1 MPGLFRRKAADRTPD
16 TSATQSTPTA
26 GDVTD
31 LSDDSALVP
40 DDLDERTPA
49 QLVDLLVA
57 AGVQDQDGVVALV
70 EALLESDLLVP
81 AGQGPD
87 GKEAVGTLR
96 TEANGVTFAAV
107 FTSEAAAAPVR
118 AMAPRL
124 DSMTG
129 KHIIGVLE
137 PELGLLVETANGK
150 FGLIPPMLASVRA
163 TLESREV
170 SAALEALA
178 DRVRLGLA
186 PISELVE
193 LLMDGKVVA
202 PTPEE
207 PTDNSGFKP
216 VITHVEG
223 SVRLVVAASFEAA
236 KRTQRV
242 AQFALTLPGRYVFSM
257 VRDNVGIQL
266 TTVNGAVDFPPELV
280 ARIRDQ
286 YGIAS
291 GESAEA

>member
-1 MPGLFRRKAADRTPD
+1 MPGLFRRKAADRTPEASAPT
-16 TSATQSTPTA
+16 TSA
-26 GDVTD
+26 DVTD

-70 EALLESDLLVP
+70 EALLEADLLIPV
-81 AGQGPD
+81 GQGPD
-87 GKEAVGTLR
+87 GNDALGTLR
-96 TEANGVTFAAV
+96 TDANGVTFAAV
-107 FTSEAAAAPVR
+107 FTSEAAAEPVR
-118 AMAPRL
+118 AMTSRL
-124 DSMTG
+124 ETMAG

-137 PELGLLVETANGK
+137 PELGLLVETGSGK

-186 PISELVE
+186 PISELIA

-216 VITHVEG
+216 VITHVDG

-242 AQFALTLPGRYVFSM
+242 AKFALTLPGRYVFSM
-257 VRDNVGIQL
+257 VRDNVGVQL

-280 ARIRDQ
+280 SRIRDQ
-286 YGIAS
+286 YGIEA
-291 GESAEA
+291 GEPTAP

>member
-1 MPGLFRRKAADRTPD
+1 MPGLFRRKAADRTPEASAPT
-16 TSATQSTPTA
+16 TSA
-26 GDVTD
+26 DVTD

-70 EALLESDLLVP
+70 EALLEADLLIP

-87 GKEAVGTLR
+87 GNDVLGTLR

-107 FTSEAAAAPVR
+107 FTSEAAAEPVR
-118 AMAPRL
+118 AMTSRL
-124 DSMTG
+124 ETMTG

-137 PELGLLVETANGK
+137 PELGLLVETGSGK

-186 PISELVE
+186 PISELIA

-216 VITHVEG
+216 VITHVDG

-242 AQFALTLPGRYVFSM
+242 AKFALTLPGRYVFSM
-257 VRDNVGIQL
+257 VRDNVGVQL

-286 YGIAS
+286 YGIES
-291 GESAEA
+291 GEPTAP

>member
-1 MPGLFRRKAADRTPD
+1 MPGLFRRKAADRTPEASAPT
-16 TSATQSTPTA
+16 TSA
-26 GDVTD
+26 DVTD

-70 EALLESDLLVP
+70 EALLEADLLIP

-87 GKEAVGTLR
+87 GNDVLGTLR

-107 FTSEAAAAPVR
+107 FTSEAAAESVR
-118 AMAPRL
+118 AMTSRL
-124 DSMTG
+124 ETMTG

-137 PELGLLVETANGK
+137 PELGLLVETGSGK

-186 PISELVE
+186 PISELIA

-216 VITHVEG
+216 VITHVDG

-242 AQFALTLPGRYVFSM
+242 AKFALTLPGRYVFSM
-257 VRDNVGIQL
+257 VRDNVGVQL

-286 YGIAS
+286 YGIES
-291 GESAEA
+291 GEPTAP